1 MSRRSTGR
9 SPTRASCSSTFAARF
24 RLIGDPHATP
34 VAASRGR
41 LTAMKLAGTLIG
53 MVRLPPLP
61 GSPRWEG
68 SMDRVAAAALDDAR
82 ALVEGGLGALLV
94 ENYGDAPF
102 TTGRVAPATV
112 AAMGVIAAELRHAFP
127 KTPLGVNVL
136 KNDARAALAIACV
149 VGGRFIRVNVH
160 AGAVVADQG
169 IVQTTAY
176 RTLRDRR
183 LLGADVKIFADVGG
197 KHAQPLVPV
206 ELEQTARDL
215 VHRGLADPLDPARL
229 LALEPELGQL
239 LLVGFQGTEL
249 EGNAPLE
256 ALLCEARVG
265 GVVLFAR
272 NIVDAE
278 QLARLAAALQARARA
293 CTGRALLVA
302 VDAEGGQVMRL
313 APRAGFTGTLSA
325 QELGETNDFTLTE
338 LEARRIARML
348 RAAGINW
355 DLAPVVDVGYN
366 PANPVIVGAAR
377 SFSANPLLVTA
388 HARAFVRGMRDE
400 GGPTPLKHLPGHA
413 SSSGDSPKL

>member
-1 MSRRSTGR
+1 
-9 SPTRASCSSTFAARF
+9 
-24 RLIGDPHATP
+24 
-34 VAASRGR
+34 
-41 LTAMKLAGTLIG
+41 MKLAGTLIG
-53 MVRLPPLP
+53 MVHLPPLP

-206 ELEQTARDL
+206 
-215 VHRGLADPLDPARL
+215 
-229 LALEPELGQL
+229 ALEPELGQL

-400 GGPTPLKHLPGHA
+400 GVLTALKHFPGHG
-413 SSSGDSPKL
+413 SSYGDSHKGFVDVTATANPDVELVPYRALITEGMADSIMTAHVFNRALDERLPATLSLRTITGL